1 MQYMLIFRETLAEV
15 GRRDDPAAAPAYWGA
30 WNAYIGA
37 LNAAGVVVSGN
48 GLQPPH
54 TATHLRVREG
64 KRVVQDGPFADTRE
78 HLGGY
83 FVIRVANLDEALEWA
98 ARSPSAEY
106 GSVEVRPV
114 LPPPQQA

>member
-1 MQYMLIFRETLAEV
+1 MEYMLIFKETAEDFAKRENPAEA
-15 GRRDDPAAAPAYWGA
+15 GAYWGA
-30 WNAYIGA
+30 WGAYVSAMHASGI
-37 LNAAGVVVSGN
+37 VTSGN

-54 TATHLRVREG
+54 TATHLRLRDG
-64 KRVVQDGPFADTRE
+64 QRIIQDGPFAETKE

-83 FVIRVANLDEALEWA
+83 FIVKVDTLDQVLEWA

-114 LPPPQQA
+114 LPPPPAQ